1 MSEEESGI
9 FCVHILGWGRVQ
21 VNEGALACSQHG
33 SGRGADGDGKLAD
46 WVRHLMGSD
55 PISTTEV
62 AARSPVLAQAV
73 DAPLTRAAIFLVA
86 TLNPGSENRATL
98 RSFCG
103 DLPALA
109 RAVEF
114 RDLEGGLSCV
124 IGFGSEAWGRLFGL
138 PRPAGLHPFREIRAG
153 VRHAVSTPGDLL
165 FHIRAKRMDLCFE
178 LASQV
183 MARIGNAVSPVDE
196 VQGFRYF
203 DDRDLMGFVDGTE
216 NPRGAAVG
224 EAVFIGDEDARF
236 AGGSYVIVQ
245 KYLHDLD
252 AWNALSTE
260 AQERI
265 IGRTKLADIELDDS
279 VKPTSAHNA
288 LTTIVEDGKE
298 VKILRDN
305 MPFGSPAHGEF
316 GTYFI
321 GYSRSPRTIE
331 QMLENMFV
339 GRPPGNYDRILDFSR
354 AVTGSLFFVPSATFL
369 ENVAD
374 DQADGDQA
382 DEEQT
387 ENQPAV
393 AESAAPTVGE
403 TSSSTQSSSIPPVR
417 DGSLGIGSLKG
428 DLRHE

>member
-1 MSEEESGI
+1 MFLKPRSAQKHRKRIETRSERSCSSVFRDDTDRMSASE
-9 FCVHILGWGRVQ
+9 
-21 VNEGALACSQHG
+21 
-33 SGRGADGDGKLAD
+33 
-46 WVRHLMGSD
+46 
-55 PISTTEV
+55 TTSRLP
-62 AARSPVLAQAV
+62 AFAQPV

-86 TLNPGSENRATL
+86 ALNPGSDNCATL

-103 DLPALA
+103 DLAALV

-124 IGFGSEAWGRLFGL
+124 IGFGSDAWDRLFGT
-138 PRPAGLHPFREIRAG
+138 PRPAELHPFREIRSGA
-153 VRHAVSTPGDLL
+153 RDAVSTPGDLL

-178 LASQV
+178 LATQI
-183 MARIGNAVSPVDE
+183 MARIGNSVTTVDE

-203 DDRDLMGFVDGTE
+203 DDRDLLGFVDGTE
-216 NPRGAAVG
+216 NPRGAAVVA
-224 EAVFIGDEDARF
+224 AVLIGDEDADF

-245 KYLHDLD
+245 KYLHDVG

-265 IGRTKLADIELDDS
+265 IGRTKLSDIELDDS

-288 LTTIVEDGKE
+288 LTTIVENGKE
-298 VKILRDN
+298 IKILRDN
-305 MPFGSPAHGEF
+305 MPFGRPGSAEF

-339 GRPPGNYDRILDFSR
+339 GRPPGNYDRLLDFSR
-354 AVTGSLFFVPSATFL
+354 AITGNLFFVPSATFL
-369 ENVAD
+369 ENVAED
-374 DQADGDQA
+374 RTNEDRTNEDETNAD
-382 DEEQT
+382 
-387 ENQPAV
+387 QPAV
-393 AESAAPTVGE
+393 AEPAASPVSSS
-403 TSSSTQSSSIPPVR
+403 SSSTPSVR

-428 DLRHE
+428 DIRNE